1 MLKNTM
7 EHMKRIILLMLLF
20 IGTYSYSQRK
30 PKIKGNKNV
39 VEVREDLSA
48 FHAIQLNDD
57 LEIVLQKASN
67 EGYALEADD
76 NLIDVLKFKVSD
88 STLIISS
95 FYKITS
101 KKKLNIVVY
110 YTELDALTMRNG
122 EISMKDVIS
131 SDRLTINTSGTSRL
145 ELNATADIIDIN
157 MEGISSGDFNV
168 ASDSLNLT
176 LKDRIDVK
184 VYATGEKNTIF
195 MYKNASAKLEGTTD
209 FLMAKLYGNSN
220 LKAEKLE
227 SLAAL
232 IVSED
237 SPNAKVNVLEDFQ
250 LSSRGSSKTS
260 LYGNPKIT
268 ILDFLDTSQL
278 DKENN

>member
-1 MLKNTM
+1 
-7 EHMKRIILLMLLF
+7 MKRVILLLIIF
-20 IGTYSYSQRK
+20 SYTYSFAQRK

-39 VEVREDLSA
+39 VEVREDLPA

-57 LEIVLQKASN
+57 LEILLQKASN
-67 EGYALEADD
+67 EGYTLEADD
-76 NLIDVLKFKVSD
+76 NLIDVLKFKVTD

-110 YTELDALTMRNG
+110 YTELDGLTMRNG

-131 SDRLTINTSGTSRL
+131 SDRLTVKTSGTSRL
-145 ELNATADIIDIN
+145 ELNATADIIDID

-168 ASDSLNLT
+168 ASDSLNLI
-176 LKDRIDVK
+176 LKDRIDAK
-184 VYATGEKNTIF
+184 IYATGEKNTIY

-209 FLMAKLYGNSN
+209 FLTAKLYGNSN

-227 SLAAL
+227 SNTAL
-232 IVSED
+232 VVSED
-237 SPNAKVNVLEDFQ
+237 SPNARVNVLEDFQ

-278 DKENN
+278 DKKNN

>member
-1 MLKNTM
+1 M

-39 VEVREDLSA
+39 VEVREDLPA

-131 SDRLTINTSGTSRL
+131 SDRLTVNTSGTSRL

>member
-1 MLKNTM
+1 
-7 EHMKRIILLMLLF
+7 MKRGAVLILMLFL
-20 IGTYSYSQRK
+20 GLHTYSQRK

-39 VEVREDLSA
+39 VEVREDLPS
-48 FHAIQLNDD
+48 FHTIELNDD
-57 LEIVLQKASN
+57 LEVVLQKSTN

-88 STLIISS
+88 STLMVSS
-95 FYKITS
+95 FYRITS
-101 KKKLNIVVY
+101 KKKLNITIY

-131 SDRLTINTSGTSRL
+131 SVRLDVNTYGTSRL
-145 ELNATADIIDIN
+145 ELNATADIININ
-157 MEGISSGDFNV
+157 MEEISSGDFNL
-168 ASDSLNLT
+168 ASDSLNLI

-184 VYATGEKNTIF
+184 VYATGEKSNVY
-195 MYKNASAKLEGTTD
+195 MYKNASAKMEGTSG
-209 FLMAKLYGNSN
+209 FLMAKLYGNSS

-227 SLAAL
+227 ATRTFL
-232 IVSED
+232 ISED
-237 SPNAKVNVLEDFQ
+237 SPSARVNVLEDFQ

-278 DKENN
+278 DKEKD